1 MFRKQTKVI
10 FYRIEIDFLIFH
22 LILNDI
28 HIVFILSDFYVIT
41 RNGVACLII
50 MKTENLCTRV
60 QDEAKNEIGK
70 ETITI
75 LGKRDVRVARNE
87 KGEMRY
93 IFGEIDDW
101 HDRRCLDECRYFVL

>member
-1 MFRKQTKVI
+1 MMFRKQTKVI

-50 MKTENLCTRV
+50 MRTENCSMVYAHAFKTK
-60 QDEAKNEIGK
+60 QKTK
-70 ETITI
+70 
-75 LGKRDVRVARNE
+75 LGRKR
-87 KGEMRY
+87 
-93 IFGEIDDW
+93 
-101 HDRRCLDECRYFVL
+101 